1 MPPKADKLQQNI
13 EGIKSFLNRKL
24 IYYPELS
31 NTISKINNIESILSE
46 KKLTLQIIGNQEY
59 LTQAIFDLI
68 SKNQEFTQG
77 YKIKYDLIPDIPQ
90 ETKPEYI
97 YKLKVANSD
106 DYIEE
111 IELKNEDIYTLG
123 RCPDLNLVIDGNIYR
138 GISWKHAEIKQIVNK
153 NNEKQWQIKDLNSSN
168 GIYVNG
174 HKIIDSYILQSNDLI
189 TLAND
194 KLNFTIAGYIFTE
207 EIIID
212 DNNLNNAYYDVIN
225 CDLLLLV
232 TEYKANLSQEIIN
245 FLTTLDIRKISKQF
259 LILDVD
265 EDKKENN
272 LDEIINNYQ
281 SWLDTQNFDYKID
294 FFPVDLKPYYEED
307 YQGELSK
314 TMQKRLD
321 KFIKGLG
328 NVIKRQ
334 PENILAKRLSLDL
347 IPLVSPL
354 EGILVKEDE
363 ELKEKITALQIKL
376 QEITA
381 KNWKDI
387 TKKSL
392 GEVKEEKEKF
402 FKQIKSDLTQGKA
415 AILDNF
421 SKKSIICQIQN
432 FVEELQPIIFKKEG
446 QFYVKL
452 GTSQEDNNT
461 DLNEIIIK
469 FSTSNMEKWAL
480 KEWDKIL
487 NIYGNDGLN
496 GLLNRC
502 YDIINIIPKLFNDSP
517 FHPPSELDIKNNFMV
532 SFMGIESDIRH
543 KQVSMAGYI
552 MKSIRSNMMQIMMM
566 ATMIF
571 ALLGQKMGK
580 NEMFGQLSKVFKQFP
595 FLLGL
600 AIFALIF
607 FLITSYNQDNN
618 LKLEEASEKLKKEVS
633 SYYQSFSKNLLE
645 KIIQDINLAL
655 EYEAN
660 RIDNSLEII
669 QETYNEYIINIEKQQ
684 IQVKANL
691 DNFREK
697 EKNLSKEIVEF
708 KKLIRN

>member
-31 NTISKINNIESILSE
+31 NIFTNVSNIEKSLLE
-46 KKLTLQIIGNQEY
+46 KKLTLQIVSNQEY
-59 LTQAIFDLI
+59 LIQSVFDLI
-68 SKNQEFTQG
+68 SKNEEFSQG
-77 YKIKYDLIPDIPQ
+77 YKIKYDLIPDLPK
-90 ETKPEYI
+90 ETKPNYI
-97 YKLKVANSD
+97 YKLKLANSD

-111 IELKNEDIYTLG
+111 FELENQDTYIMG
-123 RCPDLNLVIDGNIYR
+123 RCPDLNFVIDSNIYR
-138 GISWKHAEIKQIVNK
+138 GISWKHAEIKPIVHK
-153 NNEKQWQIKDLNSSN
+153 NDEKQWQIKDLNSSN

-174 HKIIDSYILQSNDLI
+174 KKIIDSSILQSNDLI
-189 TLAND
+189 TFANNQ
-194 KLNFTIAGYIFTE
+194 LNSNIAGYIFTE
-207 EIIID
+207 EMIIN
-212 DNNLNNAYYDVIN
+212 DNDQNNPYYDVIN

-232 TEYKANLSQEIIN
+232 VEYQANLSQDIID
-245 FLTTLDIRKISKQF
+245 FLKTLDITKMSKQF

-265 EDKKENN
+265 EEKKENN
-272 LDEIINNYQ
+272 LDDIINTYQ

-294 FFPVDLKPYYEED
+294 FFPVDLKPYYQED
-307 YQGELSK
+307 YQEELSK
-314 TMQKRLD
+314 AMQKRLD

-328 NVIKRQ
+328 NVVKRQ
-334 PENILAKRLSLDL
+334 PENILAKRLSFDL

-354 EGILVKEDE
+354 EKILIKEDE
-363 ELKEKITALQIKL
+363 ELKQKITALHIKL

-381 KNWKDI
+381 KNWKDM

-392 GEVKEEKEKF
+392 TEVKEEKDKF
-402 FKQIKSDLTQGKA
+402 FKQIKSDLVQGKA

-421 SKKSIICQIQN
+421 SKRSIICQIQN
-432 FVEELQPIIFKKEG
+432 FVDELQPIIFKKEG
-446 QFYVKL
+446 QPYVKL
-452 GTSQEDNNT
+452 GASHEDNNT
-461 DLNEIIIK
+461 DLNQIIIK
-469 FSTSNMEKWAL
+469 FSTSNIEKWAL
-480 KEWDKIL
+480 KEWDKVL

-502 YDIINIIPKLFNDSP
+502 YESINIIPDLFNKSP
-517 FHPPSELDIKNNFMV
+517 FHPPSELDIKNNFVV

-552 MKSIRSNMMQIMMM
+552 MKSIRSNLMQIMMM

-600 AIFALIF
+600 AMFALIF
-607 FLITSYNQDNN
+607 FLTTSYNQDNN
-618 LKLEEASEKLKKEVS
+618 LKLEEASEKLKKEVG
-633 SYYQSFSKNLLE
+633 SYYQSFSKNLLD
-645 KIIQDINLAL
+645 KVIQDLNLAL

-669 QETYNEYIINIEKQQ
+669 QETYNEYIMEMEKQQ

-691 DNFREK
+691 ENFKER